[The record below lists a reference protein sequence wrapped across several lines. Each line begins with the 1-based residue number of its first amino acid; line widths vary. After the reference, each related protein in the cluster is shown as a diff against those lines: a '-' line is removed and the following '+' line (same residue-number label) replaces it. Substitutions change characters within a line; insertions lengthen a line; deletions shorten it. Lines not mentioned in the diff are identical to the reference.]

1 MYVCKSSFMVR
12 VTRYIQY
19 NITYITYCKY
29 QLADFLKSQ
38 YHGYSGKEWYKC
50 YKNVTIAQDNKQR
63 LNIMNIWKSWHYS
76 SLKNIEYL
84 ENIEWKTETNLER
97 MRRPIILSVVNV
109 RILSLDI
116 LHQYSFTFTFT
127 WSTSERS
134 HVH

>member
-1 MYVCKSSFMVR
+1 M
-12 VTRYIQY
+12 
-19 NITYITYCKY
+19 
-29 QLADFLKSQ
+29 ADFLKSQ

-116 LHQYSFTFTFT
+116 VLQYYFPLRRQAVVTRRLATSSNGITRIPVSTINKQKMAVT
-127 WSTSERS
+127 WLALGCN
-134 HVH
+134 